1 MSQVDLNNVSAT
13 SSLGELGP
21 TTSLQLMFAKLQLE
35 LAETAKTQAMDKMD
49 AIAKVQDE
57 QKLVSQLLNEARQA
71 KADANSGIAAGTQS
85 ETYSNGTT
93 EKNTKNCTLMS
104 KEMVD
109 YMDAHGLAYDKT
121 GGDYNHSSDEWDV
134 AITALESRLEELGTN
149 TQQEMVYVQ
158 DYMGQYNSYLQGANT
173 QIANSNQTLTNLA
186 RGSSRQT
193 GRRHPPQGA
202 SMSQITEQEKD
213 IQSALLDMAKAAG
226 FTEKEFH
233 TIQAALEK
241 GATLAD
247 VFNISKDTLE
257 SGYAYA
263 YNLYKAGNYKDAE
276 SMFRGLC
283 MYDGDDPR
291 YWMGLAGC
299 LQAREAWQQAI
310 DTYGMAGVAGGLKD
324 PAPFYYGGLCYLK
337 LGDGENA
344 AASFRAAL
352 GLGDASIP
360 AHKAVHD
367 RIRALLATLSQ
378 SKE

>member
-186 RGSSRQT
+186 RG
-193 GRRHPPQGA
+193 P
-202 SMSQITEQEKD
+202 
-213 IQSALLDMAKAAG
+213 
-226 FTEKEFH
+226 
-233 TIQAALEK
+233 
-241 GATLAD
+241 
-247 VFNISKDTLE
+247 
-257 SGYAYA
+257 
-263 YNLYKAGNYKDAE
+263 
-276 SMFRGLC
+276 
-283 MYDGDDPR
+283 
-291 YWMGLAGC
+291 
-299 LQAREAWQQAI
+299 
-310 DTYGMAGVAGGLKD
+310 
-324 PAPFYYGGLCYLK
+324 
-337 LGDGENA
+337 
-344 AASFRAAL
+344 
-352 GLGDASIP
+352 
-360 AHKAVHD
+360 
-367 RIRALLATLSQ
+367 
-378 SKE
+378 